1 MKFQTSTI
9 SSDDSDQR
17 LDRWLKRL
25 FPGLPQNLIQKALRK
40 GDIRING
47 KKADSNYRLIENDEV
62 KYPVFEEHTEIEKEV
77 KASKLNLKEYTL
89 YQDDDIF
96 VLNKPQG
103 IAVQGGT
110 NIEDCID
117 DALHQLQFDKKDRP
131 RLVHRLDKDTSGVLL
146 LARTLKAAQFY
157 ATVFKEKHAT
167 KLYWA
172 VTIGS
177 PPQTK
182 GMLKAPLLKHNETTY
197 EKVTIDDE
205 GKAAETRYKILK
217 STDEFTLM
225 QLEPLTGRTHQ
236 LRVHCAT
243 FGFPILGDGKYGGKE
258 AQLKIGKSRP
268 TLHLHAKSLTI
279 PTLSGQ
285 YLNIVAPLP
294 KHMLETFKILGFSD
308 ENDKTTLY

>member
-1 MKFQTSTI
+1 MKIQTSTI
-9 SSDDSDQR
+9 SAEDSEQR

-40 GDIRING
+40 GDIRANG
-47 KKADSNYRLIENDEV
+47 KKIDSNYRLIENDEI
-62 KYPVFEEHTEIEKEV
+62 KYPIFEQNIMFKKEN
-77 KASKLNLKEYTL
+77 KTSRLNIKDYIL

-110 NIEDCID
+110 NIDDCID
-117 DALHQLQFDKKDRP
+117 NALGQLQFDKKDKP
-131 RLVHRLDKDTSGVLL
+131 RLVHRLDKDTSGILL

-157 ATVFKEKHAT
+157 TNVFKEKRAT

-172 VTIGS
+172 ITVGNPS
-177 PPQTK
+177 QTK
-182 GMLKAPLLKHNETTY
+182 GILKAALLKNNETTY
-197 EKVTIDDE
+197 EKVIIDDE
-205 GKAAETRYKILK
+205 GKEAETRYKVLK
-217 STDEFTLM
+217 TKDKFTLV

-236 LRVHCAT
+236 LRVHCANY
-243 FGFPILGDGKYGGKE
+243 GFPILGDGKYGGKD
-258 AQLKIGKSRP
+258 AQLKIDKSRP
-268 TLHLHAKSLTI
+268 TLHLHAKSLSI

-294 KHMLETFKILGFSD
+294 KHMLETFKILGFND